1 MLSFEQF
8 LDLIDKNYYENE
20 FEVRY
25 GQTVMNVL
33 YRVWPEK
40 YKELSGG
47 EHDCFYNDGIADKTI
62 NRLQREWI

>member
-1 MLSFEQF
+1 MVSFVQF

-25 GQTVMNVL
+25 GQTVMNTL
-33 YRVWPEK
+33 NRIWPEK

-47 EHDCFYNDGIADKTI
+47 QYDCFYDDGTAELT
-62 NRLQREWI
+62 LQKLKKEWV

>member
-1 MLSFEQF
+1 MPNFEQF

-25 GQTVMNVL
+25 GQTVMNTL
-33 YRVWPEK
+33 YRIWPEK

-47 EHDCFYNDGIADKTI
+47 TYDCFYNDGTAEST
-62 NRLQREWI
+62 LQKLKKEWV